1 MKFLQLVLFVLIVTS
16 CKCQTEKQTEN
27 KVEKAQPNILWIV
40 TEDISPMLS
49 FYGDDTA
56 KTPNLDALAKES
68 VVYDNAFAVVGVC
81 GPSRSSII
89 TGMYPTSIGT
99 MHMRT
104 GQDVMNWG
112 KRTYKTKTNRYDL
125 EGNEIVQY
133 SAVIPG
139 YVKCF
144 TEYLR
149 KDGYFTTNNEKTDYQ
164 FAAPIT
170 AWDENGKKAHW
181 RNRNESQPFFSV
193 FNFGTTHESRIWKNT
208 DLPQTVDPKS
218 VLVPP
223 YFQDTETS
231 RNDIARVYSN
241 IELMDRQVGEIIQQL
256 KDDGLYDNT
265 IIFFYSD
272 HGGPLPRQKREPY
285 ESGLHVPFM
294 VKGLDGKIGH
304 SEQMVSFVD
313 LAPTVLS
320 LANIKAPKHIQGK
333 AFLGEYVTE
342 KREVAYA
349 TSDRFDEFT
358 DRSRTVYF
366 DDFIYIKNDFPE
378 KVWYKDVGYRK
389 QVPMMTEMLSLREAG
404 KLNETQLKWF
414 SYKPKEE
421 LYNRKTDP
429 HNLNNLAQ
437 DSNHKIQL
445 EKGRSLILEFKKG
458 QLEDKAMQPEAQMV
472 KDMWPD
478 FVQPITKPVTLS
490 TSTTLST
497 GSDETSQGKTITLS
511 SKTKGASIAYI
522 ISNELSQDYDFNSPW
537 QLYSEPIQLKKGD
550 VIYAIAERIGYK
562 VSEITNHKVE

>member
-1 MKFLQLVLFVLIVTS
+1 MRYLQLVLIVLIFTS
-16 CKCQTEKQTEN
+16 CNSQTKKQTEN

-56 KTPNLDALAKES
+56 KTPNLDALANES

-104 GQDVMNWG
+104 GFDIQSWG
-112 KRTYKTKTNRYDL
+112 KRAYKTETNRFDL
-125 EGNEIVQY
+125 EGNEIIQY
-133 SAVIPG
+133 STVIPEE
-139 YVKCF
+139 VKCF

-149 KDGYFTTNNEKTDYQ
+149 RDGYFTTNNQKTDYQ

-170 AWDENGKKAHW
+170 SWDQNSTKAHW
-181 RNRNESQPFFSV
+181 RNRKENQPFFSV
-193 FNFGTTHESRIWKNT
+193 FNYDVTHESKIWKYA
-208 DLPQTVDPKS
+208 DKPLTVKPDAVP
-218 VLVPP
+218 VPP
-223 YFQDTETS
+223 YYQDTKTS
-231 RNDIARVYSN
+231 RTDIARVYSN
-241 IELMDRQVGEIIQQL
+241 IELLDIKVGKLVQQL

-272 HGGPLPRQKREPY
+272 HGGPLPRQKRELY
-285 ESGLHVPFM
+285 ESGLQVPFM
-294 VKGLDGKIGH
+294 VKGLDGKTGR
-304 SEQMVSFVD
+304 SDQMVSFVD

-320 LANIKAPKHIQGK
+320 LANIEAPNHIQGK
-333 AFLGEYVTE
+333 AFLGKYVNE
-342 KREVAYA
+342 KRKVAFG

-378 KVWYKDVGYRK
+378 KVWYKDVSYRK

-404 KLNETQLKWF
+404 KLNATQLKWF
-414 SYKPKEE
+414 SDKPKEE
-421 LYNRKTDP
+421 LYNRKKDP

-437 DSNHKIQL
+437 NSNHKNQL
-445 EKGRSLILEFKKG
+445 EKGRLLISEFKM
-458 QLEDKAMQPEAQMV
+458 QQFEDKAMQPEAQMV
-472 KDMWPD
+472 KDMWPN
-478 FVQPITKPVTLS
+478 FEQPITATVDIQIENGLA
-490 TSTTLST
+490 
-497 GSDETSQGKTITLS
+497 TLS

-522 ISNELSQDYDFNSPW
+522 ISNELSQDYDFDSPW
-537 QLYSEPIQLKKGD
+537 QLYSKPVQLKKGE
-550 VIYAIAERIGYK
+550 VIYVIAERIGYK
-562 VSEITNHKVE
+562 ESEIGQLLYELQ